1 MAASSGSEFFEINM
15 EEAGELFEQRRSG
28 LDATPEERAAAE
40 EEGELMWAAVE
51 RLPSVKRH
59 NFAVV
64 RRDSRSFSRHGPA
77 PPPFEL
83 VDVRR
88 LDRAARERVLDKA
101 FATNDQDNYN
111 LLAGIKGRFD
121 RYTTH
126 PIWPCPK
133 FPMTLLLG
141 PPSSGKTTLHLALA
155 VTLSF

>member
-1 MAASSGSEFFEINM
+1 MAASTGSEFFEIDM
-15 EEAGELFEQRRSG
+15 EVAGELFEQPRSG
-28 LDATPEERAAAE
+28 LDAALEERVVAE
-40 EEGELMWAAVE
+40 DEEELMWAAVE

-64 RRDSRSFSRHGPA
+64 RRDSRSFSRHGPT

-88 LDRAARERVLDKA
+88 LDRAARERVLHKA

-126 PIWPCPK
+126 PIWPCPA
-133 FPMTLLLG
+133 FTCHQWLIIAFTGFFL
-141 PPSSGKTTLHLALA
+141 
-155 VTLSF
+155 